1 MKHMA
6 PDAGPELIDFLWP
19 SQAATLL
26 NSDPSSSG
34 LCDEVFCSMITKIKK
49 CTYFDLNQPPT
60 NLSKKS
66 HMTLSHLNIRP
77 LHKNFD
83 LLHEFLVTLN
93 FSSDII
99 CLTDTH

>member
-6 PDAGPELIDFLWP
+6 PDAGSELIDFLWP

-49 CTYFDLNQPPT
+49 CTYFDLNQPQLIYPKFPHGT
-60 NLSKKS
+60 FAFEYS
-66 HMTLSHLNIRP
+66 
-77 LHKNFD
+77 
-83 LLHEFLVTLN
+83 
-93 FSSDII
+93 FSSQKF
-99 CLTDTH
+99 